1 MRGFMKKTA
10 LIFGVLFVSSLL
22 NAEISRKEALNLLQQ
37 AEDNTC
43 FYNTD
48 MKGDY
53 QIVHDKPGEGRNVIS
68 AILYRRDSQIK
79 WTILI
84 TGPDKDKGK
93 GYLQFDSNIWFYDP
107 SDKRFT
113 FSSARDK
120 FQNTNANTSDFAPQ
134 LYVKDYSIESYKE
147 AALGKFEC
155 VQYVLKAVSKNVAY
169 PELRVWISKNDGL
182 MRKREDYSLSS
193 QRLRTIA
200 VPSYQKIKNSD
211 KEYSIPVNM
220 VIQDHLRG
228 KKINDKVQYE
238 KTVISI
244 SNVVF
249 NKVDDIV
256 YTKPYLEMMSTQ

>member
-1 MRGFMKKTA
+1 MKKV
-10 LIFGVLFVSSLL
+10 VLFLGCLFVGVGLL
-22 NAEISRKEALNLLQQ
+22 AAEISKSDAAALLQK

-43 FYNTD
+43 FYDTD

-53 QIVHDKPGEGRNVIS
+53 QIVHDKPGEGRNLITAV
-68 AILYRRDSQIK
+68 LYRRDSQKK

-84 TGPDKDKGK
+84 TGPEKDKGK

-107 SDKRFT
+107 ADKRFT

-134 LYVKDYSIESYKE
+134 LYVSDYSMESYEEVK
-147 AALGKFEC
+147 LGKFDC
-155 VQYVLKAVSKNVAY
+155 VLFTLKAVSKNVAY
-169 PELRVWISKNDGL
+169 PELKLWVSKGDGL
-182 MRKREDYSLSS
+182 MRKREDYSLSH

-200 VPSYQKIKNSD
+200 VPSYQKVRNTE

-228 KKINDKVQYE
+228 KKINDKMEYE

-249 NKVDDIV
+249 EPVEDLV
-256 YTKPYLEMMSTQ
+256 YTKPYLETMSVR

>member
-1 MRGFMKKTA
+1 MKRKLTILCALLFGCAAYSQMSKSDATA
-10 LIFGVLFVSSLL
+10 LLQK
-22 NAEISRKEALNLLQQ
+22 AEN
-37 AEDNTC
+37 NTC

-68 AILYRRDSQIK
+68 AILYRRDSQRK

-84 TGPDKDKGK
+84 TGPEKDKGK

-107 SDKRFT
+107 ADKRFT

-134 LYVKDYSIESYKE
+134 LYVQDYAMESYEEVK
-147 AALGKFEC
+147 LGKFDC
-155 VQYVLKAVSKNVAY
+155 VAFTLKATSKNVAY
-169 PELRVWISKNDGL
+169 PELKLWVSKGDGL
-182 MRKREDYSLSS
+182 MRKREDYSLSH

-200 VPSYQKIKNSD
+200 VPSYQKIKGND
-211 KEYSIPVNM
+211 NEYSIPVNM

-228 KKINDKVQYE
+228 KKINEKVEYE

-249 NKVDDIV
+249 EPVEDIV
-256 YTKPYLEMMSTQ
+256 YTKPYLETMSVR

>member
-1 MRGFMKKTA
+1 MMKKV
-10 LIFGVLFVSSLL
+10 VLFLGCLFVGGGLL
-22 NAEISRKEALNLLQQ
+22 AAEISKSDAAALLQK

-68 AILYRRDSQIK
+68 AILYRRDSQKK

-84 TGPDKDKGK
+84 TGPEKDKGK

-107 SDKRFT
+107 ADKRFT

-134 LYVKDYSIESYKE
+134 LYVSDYSMESYDEVK
-147 AALGKFEC
+147 LGKFDC
-155 VQYVLKAVSKNVAY
+155 VVFTLKAVSKNVAY
-169 PELRVWISKNDGL
+169 PELKLWVSKDDGL
-182 MRKREDYSLSS
+182 MRKREDYSLSH

-200 VPSYQKIKNSD
+200 VPSYQKVRNTE

-228 KKINDKVQYE
+228 KKINEKVEYE

-249 NKVDDIV
+249 EPVEDLV
-256 YTKPYLEMMSTQ
+256 YTKPYLETMSVR

>member
-1 MRGFMKKTA
+1 MKKV
-10 LIFGVLFVSSLL
+10 VLFLGCLFVGVGLL
-22 NAEISRKEALNLLQQ
+22 AAEISKSDAAALLQK

-68 AILYRRDSQIK
+68 AILYRRDSQKK

-84 TGPDKDKGK
+84 TGPEKDKGK

-107 SDKRFT
+107 ADKRFT

-134 LYVKDYSIESYKE
+134 LYVSDYSMESYDEVK
-147 AALGKFEC
+147 LGKFDC
-155 VQYVLKAVSKNVAY
+155 VVFTLKAVSKNVAY
-169 PELRVWISKNDGL
+169 PELKLWVSKDDGL
-182 MRKREDYSLSS
+182 MRKREDYSLSH

-200 VPSYQKIKNSD
+200 VPSYQKVRNTE

-228 KKINDKVQYE
+228 KKINEKVEYE

-249 NKVDDIV
+249 EPVEDLV
-256 YTKPYLEMMSTQ
+256 YTKPYLETMSVR

>member
-1 MRGFMKKTA
+1 MKKV
-10 LIFGVLFVSSLL
+10 VLFLGCLFVGVGLL
-22 NAEISRKEALNLLQQ
+22 AAEISKSDAAALLQK

-43 FYNTD
+43 FYDTD

-53 QIVHDKPGEGRNVIS
+53 QIVHDKPGEGRNLIN
-68 AILYRRDSQIK
+68 AILYRRDSQKK

-84 TGPDKDKGK
+84 TGPEKDKGK

-107 SDKRFT
+107 ADKRFT

-134 LYVKDYSIESYKE
+134 LYVSDYSMESYEEVK
-147 AALGKFEC
+147 LGKFDC
-155 VQYVLKAVSKNVAY
+155 VLFTLKAVSKNVAY
-169 PELRVWISKNDGL
+169 PELKLWVSKGDGL
-182 MRKREDYSLSS
+182 MRKREDYSLSH

-200 VPSYQKIKNSD
+200 VPSYQKVRNTE

-220 VIQDHLRG
+220 VIQDHLKG
-228 KKINDKVQYE
+228 KKINEKVEYE

-249 NKVDDIV
+249 EPVEDLV
-256 YTKPYLEMMSTQ
+256 YTKPYLETMSVR

>member
-1 MRGFMKKTA
+1 MKKV
-10 LIFGVLFVSSLL
+10 VLFLGCLFVGVGLL
-22 NAEISRKEALNLLQQ
+22 AAEISKSDAAALLQK

-43 FYNTD
+43 FYDTD

-53 QIVHDKPGEGRNVIS
+53 QIVHDKPGEGRNLIT
-68 AILYRRDSQIK
+68 AILYRRDSQKK

-84 TGPDKDKGK
+84 TGPEKDKGK

-107 SDKRFT
+107 ADKRFT

-134 LYVKDYSIESYKE
+134 LYVSDYSMESYEEVK
-147 AALGKFEC
+147 LGKFDC
-155 VQYVLKAVSKNVAY
+155 LLFTLKAVSKNVAY
-169 PELRVWISKNDGL
+169 PELKLWVSKGDGL
-182 MRKREDYSLSS
+182 MRKREDYSLSH

-200 VPSYQKIKNSD
+200 VPSYQKVQGNG

-220 VIQDHLRG
+220 VIQDHLKG
-228 KKINDKVQYE
+228 KKINDKMEYE

-249 NKVDDIV
+249 EPVEDIV
-256 YTKPYLEMMSTQ
+256 YTKPYLETMSVR

>member
-1 MRGFMKKTA
+1 MKKN
-10 LIFGVLFVSSLL
+10 LIFVMLCVIGSVVF
-22 NAEISRKEALNLLQQ
+22 AEISKAEAVALLQK

-43 FYNTD
+43 FYDTD

-53 QIVHDKPGEGRNVIS
+53 QIVHDKPGEGRNLIN
-68 AILYRRDSQIK
+68 AILYRRDSQKK

-84 TGPDKDKGK
+84 TGPEKDKGK

-107 SDKRFT
+107 ADKRFT

-134 LYVKDYSIESYKE
+134 LYVSDYSMESYEEVK
-147 AALGKFEC
+147 LGKFDC
-155 VQYVLKAVSKNVAY
+155 VLFTLKAVSKNVAY
-169 PELRVWISKNDGL
+169 PELKLWVSKGDGL
-182 MRKREDYSLSS
+182 MRKREDYSLSH

-200 VPSYQKIKNSD
+200 VPSYQKVRNTE

-220 VIQDHLRG
+220 VIQDHLKG
-228 KKINDKVQYE
+228 KKINDKMEYE

-249 NKVDDIV
+249 EPVEDLV
-256 YTKPYLEMMSTQ
+256 YTKPYLETMSVR